1 MDASSKQAGTG
12 CRQHDSSLVRVTGG
26 VPGRKVTTWHELA
39 HASEKAVRRVPMF
52 RLGVF
57 LVPSLNAGMER
68 EFVVPGPDLL
78 GRVLRDSAL
87 SAAESITQPLFHIRM
102 ERNRM

>member
-1 MDASSKQAGTG
+1 
-12 CRQHDSSLVRVTGG
+12 
-26 VPGRKVTTWHELA
+26 
-39 HASEKAVRRVPMF
+39 MF